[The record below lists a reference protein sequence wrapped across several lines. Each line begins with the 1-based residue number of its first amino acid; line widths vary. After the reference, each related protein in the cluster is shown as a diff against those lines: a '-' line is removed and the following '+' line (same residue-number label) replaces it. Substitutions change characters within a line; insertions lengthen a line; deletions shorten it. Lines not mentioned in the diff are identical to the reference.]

1 MLYEKFYSMDV
12 MMMLRENIY
21 SPSQEE
27 EKKDFWIDMTA
38 IWAL

>member
-1 MLYEKFYSMDV
+1 MLYDKFYTMDV
-12 MMMLRENIY
+12 MMMPRENIY

-27 EKKDFWIDMTA
+27 ERKDFWIDMIA

>member
-1 MLYEKFYSMDV
+1 MLYDKFYSMDV

-27 EKKDFWIDMTA
+27 KKDF
-38 IWAL
+38 

>member
-1 MLYEKFYSMDV
+1 MLYDKLYSMDV

-21 SPSQEE
+21 SPSQED
-27 EKKDFWIDMTA
+27 KKDFWIDMIA